1 MIKQIH
7 GEEPFQI
14 INNGFSVSPS
24 NEGYV
29 LEYST
34 DGHSFTAW
42 EDPVPSGE
50 NLVVT
55 GLPLLPTFFR
65 LKGNQSTVTLNY

>member
-1 MIKQIH
+1 MIKSIN

-14 INNGFSVSPS
+14 INNGFSISPS
-24 NEGYV
+24 NESYT
-29 LEYST
+29 LSYSADGSTYT
-34 DGHSFTAW
+34 DWDES
-42 EDPVPSGE
+42 VPAGE

-55 GLPLLPTFFR
+55 GLPLLPTFFK